1 MRELLLLN
9 TKEDTTT
16 RPQSFGLKDVQ
27 VRIREVIQNLY
38 LIRISSIFSQNR
50 IIMLLYIMINYS
62 CYCIRCPSVRHRC
75 KDYI

>member
-50 IIMLLYIMINYS
+50 IIMLL
-62 CYCIRCPSVRHRC
+62 
-75 KDYI
+75 